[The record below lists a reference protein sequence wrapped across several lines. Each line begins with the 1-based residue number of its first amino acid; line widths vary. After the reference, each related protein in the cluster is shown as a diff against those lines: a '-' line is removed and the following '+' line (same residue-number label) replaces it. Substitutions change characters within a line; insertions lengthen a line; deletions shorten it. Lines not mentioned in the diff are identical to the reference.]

1 MQSFEV
7 ASLVDSPNNSN
18 VTDLLLERVQSTPNL
33 PLFSL
38 QTEKGWKDV
47 SGADFLAQVENLA
60 KGFIAAGIQ
69 PGQAVGIMSKTRYEW
84 TLIDFAIW
92 FAGAIPVPIYES
104 SAPNQMEWILSDS
117 DAVALIVENQELL
130 SRFEEIKKK
139 APLVRQVWIIDSD
152 DLQTVARLGKEIS
165 AETLQQRRT
174 AAKLNDLATL
184 IYTSGT
190 TGRPKGCELTHR
202 GFVDLCRNAVL
213 ELPEVVYAGATTL
226 LFLPLAHVL
235 ARFISVLCIYG
246 GIKVGHQPDTKN
258 VMPSMLSF
266 KPTFL
271 LAVPRVFEKVYNTA
285 EQKAES
291 SGKGG
296 IFRSAAHTAIA
307 YSKALDTAAGPSL
320 ALRVKFKFFDLLVLS
335 KLRAAMGGNVR
346 YAVSGGAPLGSRLG
360 HFYRALGLIVLEGYG
375 LT

>member
-1 MQSFEV
+1 
-7 ASLVDSPNNSN
+7 
-18 VTDLLLERVQSTPNL
+18 
-33 PLFSL
+33 
-38 QTEKGWKDV
+38 
-47 SGADFLAQVENLA
+47 
-60 KGFIAAGIQ
+60 
-69 PGQAVGIMSKTRYEW
+69 
-84 TLIDFAIW
+84 
-92 FAGAIPVPIYES
+92 
-104 SAPNQMEWILSDS
+104 
-117 DAVALIVENQELL
+117 
-130 SRFEEIKKK
+130 
-139 APLVRQVWIIDSD
+139 
-152 DLQTVARLGKEIS
+152 
-165 AETLQQRRT
+165 
-174 AAKLNDLATL
+174 
-184 IYTSGT
+184 
-190 TGRPKGCELTHR
+190 
-202 GFVDLCRNAVL
+202 
-213 ELPEVVYAGATTL
+213 
-226 LFLPLAHVL
+226 
-235 ARFISVLCIYG
+235 VLCIYG

-375 LT
+375 LTETTAPALITRPSQIRIGKVGSPLPGCGIKIAPDGEILLNGSNLLRGYWRNETATKESFQDGWFKTGDIGELDESGYLTITGRKKELIVTAGGKNVAPTLLEDPLRADPIIGQALVVGDRQPFIAAMIFLDPEMMPLWLANNQLDAAMTVEQACHEPKILAEVQAAVDRVNKRFSKAEQIRKFVIVPGEISEESGHLTPSLKVKREKVMTDFDSYFEALYASGVPTGEMSIMKDEQ